1 MLSLETAIVA
11 LLVLGAAAYVVRSFC
26 LATSGKGDSCGCGVS
41 TCPSK
46 RDGCGSEATGC
57 ALHEDALAQARERM
71 TERIAAR
78 RTGETAG
85 RH

>member
-1 MLSLETAIVA
+1 MLSMETAIVA
-11 LLVLGAAAYVVRSFC
+11 LLVFGAAAYVVRSFY
-26 LATSGKGDSCGCGVS
+26 LTTSGKGDSCGCGVS

-57 ALHEDALAQARERM
+57 ALHEDTLAQARERM

-78 RTGETAG
+78 RTPETAE

>member
-11 LLVLGAAAYVVRSFC
+11 LLVLGAAAYVVRSFY
-26 LATSGKGDSCGCGVS
+26 LTTSGKGDSCGCGVS

-57 ALHEDALAQARERM
+57 ALQEDALGQARERM
-71 TERIAAR
+71 AERISAR
-78 RTGETAG
+78 RAAEIAG
-85 RH
+85 RR